1 MYSLTSSN
9 FSQHL
14 LPWKNIAQK
23 LQCAKID
30 GGQMPQNIISLQANF
45 IETSLRR
52 RFFLRSGRM
61 FSDHSFRGCF
71 VGNKAVGRISKRR
84 QKENKARQIFPKK
97 NIFYLLIS
105 TRTYFACFV
114 FAYDSNRCQ
123 KFYRLA
129 LISAFKTSTE
139 CIFYLH

>member
-1 MYSLTSSN
+1 
-9 FSQHL
+9 
-14 LPWKNIAQK
+14 
-23 LQCAKID
+23 
-30 GGQMPQNIISLQANF
+30 MPQNIISLLANF

-139 CIFYLH
+139 CIFYLHYDGYFTFEEFNYSDLMDETKWACNTSKPAVDY

>member
-1 MYSLTSSN
+1 
-9 FSQHL
+9 
-14 LPWKNIAQK
+14 
-23 LQCAKID
+23 
-30 GGQMPQNIISLQANF
+30 MPQNIISLLANF

-61 FSDHSFRGCF
+61 FSDHSFRG
-71 VGNKAVGRISKRR
+71 KKR

-139 CIFYLH
+139 CIFYLHYDGYFTFEEFNYSDLMDETKWACNTSKPAVDY